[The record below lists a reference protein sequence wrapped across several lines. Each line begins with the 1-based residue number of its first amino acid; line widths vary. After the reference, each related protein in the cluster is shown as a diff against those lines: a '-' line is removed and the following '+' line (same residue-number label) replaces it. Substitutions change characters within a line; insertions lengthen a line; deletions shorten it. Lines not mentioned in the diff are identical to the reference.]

1 MQIQP
6 SWVPPSSQPR
16 WLKRPT
22 GTATNRAGTVFE
34 TYREHVVCIYIPET
48 IRHSTIPH
56 FERINLKLAM
66 WFVNLLPNLNM
77 YLTSVGALKFEKA
90 YKTLT
95 SPATTH
101 GAIHLTVGLL
111 PVVSGCQLWAAERI
125 RELPLLDLRW
135 RRWEICFGFFHLRQ
149 NDAKVLLKMESEVNI
164 AGGGGLL
171 VFFSSFW
178 NRIEGNSLSQE
189 YGLVGWFK
197 PCKLFSKARL
207 PHWAMTGCRISKL
220 IWHLSR
226 LSAGQLWQRSDTSGW
241 YRVPKPLIG

>member
-1 MQIQP
+1 
-6 SWVPPSSQPR
+6 
-16 WLKRPT
+16 
-22 GTATNRAGTVFE
+22 
-34 TYREHVVCIYIPET
+34 
-48 IRHSTIPH
+48 
-56 FERINLKLAM
+56 M

-77 YLTSVGALKFEKA
+77 YNTSVGALKFEKA

-95 SPATTH
+95 SPATTQ
-101 GAIHLTVGLL
+101 GAVHLTVGLL

-135 RRWEICFGFFHLRQ
+135 RRWEICFGFFPKHLRE
-149 NDAKVLLKMESEVNI
+149 NDAKVLLRMESEVNI
-164 AGGGGLL
+164 AGGGGCW

-226 LSAGQLWQRSDTSGW
+226 LSAGQLWHSFLKKVRYIRLVPGAPSHSSDSFFIFSHFSLLVA
-241 YRVPKPLIG
+241 RVRWQMLEQSVGPI